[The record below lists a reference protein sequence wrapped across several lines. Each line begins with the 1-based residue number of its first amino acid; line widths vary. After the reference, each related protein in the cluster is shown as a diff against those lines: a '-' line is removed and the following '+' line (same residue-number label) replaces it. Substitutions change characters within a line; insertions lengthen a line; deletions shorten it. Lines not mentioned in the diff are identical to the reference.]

1 MQKKTALVAG
11 TFDPVT
17 AGHLDLIKR
26 AADIF
31 DEVTVGIFENPAKK
45 KFFTEET
52 RLKALFAAVK
62 DIPNVKIIHGTGFV
76 GEFAKN
82 NGITVIVKG
91 ARDGKDFEY
100 EKLQA
105 EYHKL
110 HYGIET
116 LILFSNEKYI
126 SLSSTVVRDKII
138 KKEDVSDIL
147 PNGVYDILKE
157 EIEKHNKN

>member
-1 MQKKTALVAG
+1 MHKKTALVAG

-17 AGHLDLIKR
+17 IGHLDIIKR

-31 DEVTVGIFENPAKK
+31 DEVTVGIFENPSKK
-45 KFFTEET
+45 KFFTEEV
-52 RLKALFAAVK
+52 RLKALATAVK
-62 DIPNVKIIHGTGFV
+62 DMPNVKTVRGAGFV

-82 NGITVIVKG
+82 NGITAIVKG

-110 HYGIET
+110 HYGVET

-126 SLSSTVVRDKII
+126 SLSSTVVRDKIT
-138 KKEDVSDIL
+138 KKEDISDVL
-147 PNGVYDILKE
+147 PNGVYNILKE
-157 EIEKHNKN
+157 EIEKHNIK

>member
-62 DIPNVKIIHGTGFV
+62 DIPNVKIIH
-76 GEFAKN
+76 
-82 NGITVIVKG
+82 
-91 ARDGKDFEY
+91 
-100 EKLQA
+100 
-105 EYHKL
+105 
-110 HYGIET
+110 
-116 LILFSNEKYI
+116 
-126 SLSSTVVRDKII
+126 
-138 KKEDVSDIL
+138 
-147 PNGVYDILKE
+147 
-157 EIEKHNKN
+157 